1 MMRTKGPKR
10 LSSGPSEKRP
20 DMLFPE
26 ILNIYSIDMTSKQRV
41 QSALNHQTPD
51 GIPIDFGA
59 TSVTG
64 IHCKVV
70 EALREHYG
78 LDSHPV
84 RVIEPFQM
92 LGEIEEDLQE
102 IMGIDCVPVFGR
114 KDMFDIDETQLH
126 EQVTPWGQRV
136 MIASGIDLTTDKE
149 GDVYIY
155 AGGDRSYPS
164 SAVMP
169 SGCYFINATERQE
182 YVNDDEITPE
192 DNLEEFDL
200 ISEEDLQYYKKTVD
214 QAVATGKAV
223 VASFGGTALGDIAF
237 VPGMGLKDPKGIRNV
252 AEWYMSTAMRMDYL
266 QAVFEKQTDIAIAN
280 YQRLWDTVGE
290 KVDVV
295 FTCGTDFGTQDSQFC
310 SPETFKELWYPHYK
324 RMNDWIHR
332 HTTWKV
338 FKHTCGAVL
347 PLLPGLVEAGFDI
360 INPVQINAKDMDPV
374 VLKKEFGS
382 RVTFWGGGIDTQRI
396 LPNATPE
403 EVRSHVLQECEILG
417 KNGGFVF
424 NAVHNIQANAPV
436 RNVVAMIETLNELR
450 GND

>member
-1 MMRTKGPKR
+1 
-10 LSSGPSEKRP
+10 
-20 DMLFPE
+20 
-26 ILNIYSIDMTSKQRV
+26 MTSKQRV
-41 QSALNHQTPD
+41 QNALNHSTPD
-51 GIPIDFGA
+51 RIPVDFGA

-70 EALREHYG
+70 EALRQHYG
-78 LDSHPV
+78 LDPHPV

-126 EQVTPWGQRV
+126 EQVTPWVQKV

-155 AGGDRSYPS
+155 AGGDRSYPP
-164 SAVMP
+164 SAIMP

-182 YVNDDEITPE
+182 YVDDEAITPE
-192 DNLEEFDL
+192 DNLEEFGPV
-200 ISEEDLQYYKKTVD
+200 SEEDLQYYKKTVE
-214 QAVATGKAV
+214 QAAATGKAV

-237 VPGMGLKDPKGIRNV
+237 VPGMGLKNPKGIRNV
-252 AEWYMSTAMRMDYL
+252 AEWYMSTAMRRDYV
-266 QAVFEKQTDIAIAN
+266 QTVFEKQTDIAIAN

-310 SPETFKELWYPHYK
+310 SLDTFRELWLPHYK
-324 RMNDWIHR
+324 RMNDWIHQ

-338 FKHTCGAVL
+338 FKHTCGAIL
-347 PLLPGLVEAGFDI
+347 PILPGLVEAGFDI

-374 VLKKEFGS
+374 VLKKEYGNQ
-382 RVTFWGGGIDTQRI
+382 VTFWGGGIDTQRI

-417 KNGGFVF
+417 KDGGFIF
-424 NAVHNIQANAPV
+424 NAVHNIQANAPIG
-436 RNVVAMIETLNELR
+436 NVVVMIETLRELR
-450 GND
+450 NQ